1 MGWAWGRSS
10 FRAGAIDDTMC
21 YVAMI
26 LMMAMNTD
34 RLGHLIGLDTHD
46 VGGYSNSTV
55 YCLFNSLYMIMLNV
69 AAIIN

>member
-1 MGWAWGRSS
+1 
-10 FRAGAIDDTMC
+10 MC

-26 LMMAMNTD
+26 LMMTMNTD